1 MMVGVKHG
9 HLLAQ
14 TCCLLTEG
22 MDATANRRYV
32 LTESEME
39 ALHKGR
45 VDLPAMRSQHG
56 LDSLQRAK
64 PHAMPAPDQT
74 PSAHGLDHLG
84 IEPLRQ
90 RPPARLGHGAFVLA
104 S

>member
-1 MMVGVKHG
+1 MRQTEIMVGVQHG

-14 TCCLLTEG
+14 ACFLLTEG
-22 MDATANRRYV
+22 SDATANRRYV
-32 LTESEME
+32 LTEVEIE

-56 LDSLQRAK
+56 IDGLQRAK
-64 PHAMPAPDQT
+64 HYAMTDPYQT

-84 IEPLRQ
+84 IEQLGQ
-90 RPPARLGHGAFVLA
+90 RHPA
-104 S
+104 